1 MTNHQTAPDGENSG
15 PAPTDSDPSAHSGF
29 RLSRRSLLGGG
40 AVLGLGAGAML
51 VRSRSGAQ
59 GNQGGKRTL
68 RLLCWPGYDD
78 AGVTQAFREQHDVAI
93 EADHVGANDEFFTF
107 LRAGGLGRYDVVTP
121 HNGIVRP
128 LAEAGLVQPLD
139 ESLLPS
145 AEGLF
150 PRFHWPDWVIG
161 TGDGR
166 VYGAP
171 FLWGTSPMVYAAA
184 HVKTPPAA
192 WLDIQSSRY
201 RGKIV
206 MTDDGLGHFLIWNAA
221 MGHDD
226 PTRVT
231 ITQLNATTDLLISIK
246 RDRLCASGYVGAM
259 NDVARLLGDGTAWVS
274 TIGWE
279 STPDLPGAK
288 GANLRITHPRP
299 GDYSFCDNLCLA
311 AAAPHP
317 DVAHAFVDYMLA
329 PATQAKLINTL
340 KRGTVNAQAV
350 SLLDPPARAL
360 YAYDDLDTVFA
371 LSPLRGFPPLHDAGD
386 GIATYVDWVMAWERV
401 RFAPLRPPPKKK

>member
-1 MTNHQTAPDGENSG
+1 MKRCDTSPIDGTSPVPPTVAPG
-15 PAPTDSDPSAHSGF
+15 PARPGP
-29 RLSRRSLLGGG
+29 RLTRRTLLAGGT
-40 AVLGLGAGAML
+40 VLGLGAGATL

-59 GNQGGKRTL
+59 GNQDGKRTL

-78 AGVTQAFREQHDVAI
+78 AEVIRAFREQHDVAI
-93 EADHVGANDEFFTF
+93 ESDYVGANDEFFTF
-107 LRAGGLGRYDVVTP
+107 LRAGGLGHYDVVTP

-128 LAEAGLVQPLD
+128 LAEAELIQPLD
-139 ESLLPS
+139 EALLPN

-150 PRFHWPDWVIG
+150 PRFHWPDWVMG
-161 TGDGR
+161 ADDGR
-166 VYGAP
+166 LYGAP

-184 HVKTPPAA
+184 HVKTPPAE
-192 WLDIQSSRY
+192 WLDIQGTRY

-231 ITQLNATTDLLISIK
+231 VAQLFATTDLLISIK
-246 RDRLCASGYVGAM
+246 RDRAAGYVGAM
-259 NDVARLLGDGTAWVS
+259 NDVARLLADGTAWVS

-288 GANLRITHPRP
+288 GADLRVTHPRP

-317 DVAHAFVDYMLA
+317 DLAHAFVDYMLA

-340 KRGTVNAQAV
+340 ERGTVNARAV
-350 SLLDPPARAL
+350 ALLEPTARAL
-360 YAYDDLDTVFA
+360 YTYDDLDAVFA

-401 RFAPLRPPPKKK
+401 RFAALRPQPKK